1 MSAATLFD
9 VDTAPTAEEVESGAR
24 RAYAAAMTMRGAGVP
39 FEPWESLPEYWRRL
53 YRVQARAVLTNP
65 EPPISETGAGV

>member
-1 MSAATLFD
+1 
-9 VDTAPTAEEVESGAR
+9 
-24 RAYAAAMTMRGAGVP
+24 MTMRGASAP

-65 EPPISETGAGV
+65 EPPISSTEEAH